1 LLGAAAVHQHDA
13 ALVQRHADR
22 EMMARVMSMYTPV
35 LTASPA
41 IGYVQAGLLEPLRPA
56 DDGGRQR
63 PRDRAVGLACL
74 LFLQRTVAALAEARY
89 GGRGSAGTLAASPE
103 EEWRHLR

>member
-74 LFLQRTVAALAEARY
+74 LFLCSVRSLPWRKRDTAAAVRLV
-89 GGRGSAGTLAASPE
+89 P
-103 EEWRHLR
+103 